1 MSCITFK
8 GSTAT
13 KYRQMA
19 GEQYRVINQPNQ
31 VVKRSRPLWK
41 TIELLEEQTERTV
54 TKVIRERVVPI
65 RKHWRPYLK
74 NRWGLNYYH
83 FGVVLHLYKCGTEIR
98 EVQFI
103 AGLLL
108 DSERKS
114 REIHQRRA
122 KFQQGRLAESEFK
135 RQLAGNQW
143 LYGLSYLDNEMRGV
157 LQ

>member
-1 MSCITFK
+1 MNHLQYGNITLK
-8 GSTAT
+8 GSKAQALIKPCSRERT
-13 KYRQMA
+13 KRLPS
-19 GEQYRVINQPNQ
+19 GEWRELN
-31 VVKRSRPLWK
+31 
-41 TIELLEEQTERTV
+41 TIRRLEEQTERTI
-54 TKVIRERVVPI
+54 TERVKPM
-65 RKHWRPYLK
+65 RKAWRPYLK

-98 EVQFI
+98 GVQFI

-114 REIHQRRA
+114 CEIHQRRA

-143 LYGLSYLDNEMRGV
+143 LYGLPYTNNEMRGV

>member
-19 GEQYRVINQPNQ
+19 RVINQPNRAVE
-31 VVKRSRPLWK
+31 VVKTVPSGEWRTMN
-41 TIELLEEQTERTV
+41 TIRRLEEQTEHTI
-54 TKVIRERVVPI
+54 TERVVPI

-143 LYGLSYLDNEMRGV
+143 LYGPPYTNNEMRGV